1 MKSSQGSRVYK
12 LFPPIV
18 PYKTHRLKVDPPHDL
33 YIEEC
38 GNPDGL
44 PVCFVHGGPG
54 AGCEEM
60 HRRFFDPNVY
70 RVILFDQRGAGR
82 STPHACLD
90 GNTTQDL
97 VADMERIRTYLGVG
111 KWLLFGGSWG
121 STLSL
126 VYAQTHPQ
134 RVSALILRGIFLCRP
149 WEIRW
154 FYQEGAN
161 RLYPDYWQEFMAPI
175 PEAER
180 GDLLRAHYKR
190 LTGPDEIARMHS
202 AKAWSLWEGRTLTL
216 VPNTHI
222 IEFFGSPHVALAL
235 ARIEAH
241 YFVHD
246 TFLAP
251 DQILANAARLRGI
264 PGVIVHGRYD
274 VVCPLQNAWDLSR
287 VWPDARL
294 EIVADAGHSA
304 AEPGITGALV
314 KAAAEMAIYLNSDD
328 AS

>member
-1 MKSSQGSRVYK
+1 VYK
-12 LFPPIV
+12 LFPPII
-18 PYKTHRLKVDPPHDL
+18 PYATHRLKVDPPHEL
-33 YIEEC
+33 YVEEC
-38 GNPDGL
+38 GNPEGI

-70 RVILFDQRGAGR
+70 RVVLFDQRGAGR
-82 STPHACLD
+82 STPHACLE
-90 GNTTQDL
+90 GNTTQNL
-97 VADMERIRTYLGVG
+97 VADMERIREHLGIE
-111 KWLLFGGSWG
+111 KWMLFGGSWG

-126 VYAQTHPQ
+126 VYAETYPE
-134 RVSALILRGIFLCRP
+134 RVSAMVLRGIFLCRP

-161 RLYPDYWQEFMAPI
+161 RLFPDYWQEFIAPI
-175 PEAER
+175 PDVER
-180 GDLLRAHYKR
+180 GDLLQAHYKR
-190 LTGPDEIARMHS
+190 LTGSDEVARMHS

-216 VPNTHI
+216 VPNTHVL
-222 IEFFGSPHVALAL
+222 EFFGSPHVALAL

-241 YFVHD
+241 YFIHD
-246 TFLAP
+246 TFLQP
-251 DQILANAARLRGI
+251 NQILANAGRLKQI

-274 VVCPLQNAWDLSR
+274 VVCPIQNAWDLSR
-287 VWPDARL
+287 AWPDARL

-314 KAAAEMAIYLNSDD
+314 KATVDMAAYLDSDRS
-328 AS
+328 A